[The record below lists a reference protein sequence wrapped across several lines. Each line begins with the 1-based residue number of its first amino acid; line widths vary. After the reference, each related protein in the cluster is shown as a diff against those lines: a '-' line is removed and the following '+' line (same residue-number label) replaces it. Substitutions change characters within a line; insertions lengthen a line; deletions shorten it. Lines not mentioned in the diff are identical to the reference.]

1 MKSTQNINLKS
12 TNYRF
17 NLHQGYKSFSQE
29 PEGKCDD
36 DGMAGG
42 DLLLVHFFKDFL
54 GLKGVSPEIG
64 VDSFMFQR
72 NMTS

>member
-1 MKSTQNINLKS
+1 MKSTQNINLIS
-12 TNYRF
+12 TNYRS
-17 NLHQGYKSFSQE
+17 NLYQGYKSFSQE
-29 PEGKCDD
+29 PEDKCVD
-36 DGMAGG
+36 DGIAGG

-64 VDSFMFQR
+64 VDSFMFQW